1 MRPLGKGIPRR
12 PATPVVRPR
21 RKISQWNPGGLR
33 RGNSLPWAI
42 RDDTVGFGQWT
53 GDGDEVKKPRTVMIE
68 VEENR

>member
-1 MRPLGKGIPRR
+1 MRPLGNGIPRR

-42 RDDTVGFGQWT
+42 RDDTVGLDQRAEMEMRWKSY
-53 GDGDEVKKPRTVMIE
+53 VPLWSK
-68 VEENR
+68 